1 MKMRGAGRYGI
12 AIILLLVLSGSMLR
26 AQWEEKPS
34 LRERIFFG
42 GNLGLQ
48 FGTVTNIEIS
58 PLAGIYLTPRLAVGP
73 GIKYEYFKS
82 NYPGYVPYET
92 HIYGGTLFA
101 RYMVIK
107 NLSEAV
113 GLGLNFGLFG
123 HAEYEI
129 LSLESKYFEV
139 GNPYAEGRF
148 NLHSV
153 LVGGGIFQPIGRRS
167 GFLIM
172 ILWNLNETASSPYS
186 NPIFRIGFNF

>member
-1 MKMRGAGRYGI
+1 MKGI
-12 AIILLLVLSGSMLR
+12 DRLGIIIVLLLVLPDSNLQ

-34 LRERIFFG
+34 LRDRIFFG
-42 GNLGLQ
+42 GNFGLQ
-48 FGTVTNIEIS
+48 FGTVTDIEIS

-73 GIKYEYFKS
+73 GIRYEYFKS

-92 HIYGGTLFA
+92 HIYGGTAFA

-107 NLSEAV
+107 DLSETI

-129 LSLESKYFEV
+129 LSLESKYFEI
-139 GNPYAEGRF
+139 GAPPDIDGRF

-153 LVGGGIFQPIGRRS
+153 LLGGGIFQPIGRR
-167 GFLIM
+167 GGLLIM

>member
-1 MKMRGAGRYGI
+1 MRGIERFG
-12 AIILLLVLSGSMLR
+12 LLIVLILVLSCSLLK
-26 AQWEEKPS
+26 AQWEEKPP
-34 LRERIFFG
+34 LRERLFFG
-42 GNLGLQ
+42 GNFGLQ

-73 GIKYEYFKS
+73 GIRYEYFKS

-92 HIYGGTLFA
+92 HIYGGTVFA
-101 RYMVIK
+101 RYMAIK
-107 NLSEAV
+107 DLSEAI

-129 LSLESKYFEV
+129 LSLESKYFKI
-139 GNPYAEGRF
+139 GAPPDADGRF

-153 LVGGGIFQPIGRRS
+153 LIGGGIFQPIGRRG

-172 ILWNLNETASSPYS
+172 VLWNLNETASSPYS

>member
-1 MKMRGAGRYGI
+1 MRGIERLGI
-12 AIILLLVLSGSMLR
+12 LIVLLLVLSGSLLK
-26 AQWEEKPS
+26 AQWEEKPP

-42 GNLGLQ
+42 GNFGLQ

-73 GIKYEYFKS
+73 GIRYEYFKS

-92 HIYGGTLFA
+92 HIYGGTVFA
-101 RYMVIK
+101 RYMAIK
-107 NLSEAV
+107 DLSEAI

-123 HAEYEI
+123 HTEYEI
-129 LSLESKYFEV
+129 LSLESKYFEI
-139 GNPYAEGRF
+139 GAPPDADGRF

-153 LVGGGIFQPIGRRS
+153 LIGGGIFQPIGRRG

-172 ILWNLNETASSPYS
+172 VLWNLNETASSPYS
-186 NPIFRIGFNF
+186 NPVFRIGFNF

>member
-1 MKMRGAGRYGI
+1 MKTAGRFGM
-12 AIILLLVLSGSMLR
+12 IIFTVLVLSGGLIQ
-26 AQWEEKPS
+26 AQWEEKPP
-34 LRERIFFG
+34 LRDRIFFG
-42 GNLGLQ
+42 GNFGLQ

-58 PLAGIYLTPRLAVGP
+58 PLAGIYLTPRLAMGP
-73 GIKYEYFKS
+73 GIRYEYYKS
-82 NYPGYVPYET
+82 NYPGFVPYET
-92 HIYGGTLFA
+92 HIYGGTVFA

-107 NLSEAV
+107 NMGEAV

-123 HAEYEI
+123 HSEYEI
-129 LSLESKYFEV
+129 LSLESRYFEI
-139 GNPYAEGRF
+139 GAPPDAEGRF

-153 LVGGGIFQPIGRRS
+153 LLGGGIYQPIGRRA